1 MTAAFSATF
10 SARRVEARASPR
22 SGPRAPETRERDV
35 SRRVSSSSP
44 HRRRG
49 ASRPALGEPER
60 ATLASSL
67 PANFD
72 LDTSILLAGFAFE
85 AYNSPEGGMRDEDV
99 HGGGTAYVGDFVRD
113 VFAGVLEVRMLSAR
127 GLPKADA
134 LGASD
139 PYVVLSVGG
148 DDDESCRPK
157 SSARTSTKRNT
168 LNPRWG
174 DDDARRL
181 FVRRDPNARTLA
193 LDVFDE
199 DRLPGKDDDFLGT
212 ATVSF
217 ADLVGP
223 TTDARDASSESSSES
238 SSETKK
244 TAPSSAARSIASAL
258 ASKAPGF
265 RRLRR
270 RDVRGAR
277 LEGGPG
283 GGEVDLCLTFTPFAP
298 PAREVASAGLK
309 RAAALLSA
317 AERTV
322 ADASPAAGTS
332 GRRRRAAR
340 REATLAARAASV
352 VAREAA
358 KRLDAMEL
366 EATRAK
372 NESSLWAVEKGNDWS
387 VLASESRRPSRAA
400 GLLDATPERYSK
412 ACFVEHAR
420 TDTQCAVWQSRR
432 DRTIVVAFRGTEMD
446 KPLDFFTDV
455 NFKPAPFEFLA
466 ERGAPADA
474 RGAGCAH
481 AGFLRAYE
489 SVRARVFAAVD
500 DVIEA
505 EKLARARDDDD
516 DDARDDSI
524 SGPDRGNSAA
534 WHVFV
539 TGHSLGGALA
549 TLFACELGRS
559 ARGPAAARRRDV
571 TVTMYNFGS
580 PRVGDGAF
588 CDAYNAFVPDS
599 VRVVNRADLVPTLPA
614 LLGYRHVD
622 HGVRVSAGIGGGAAE
637 IAAAGDA
644 RRISPDANIADDA
657 RSNRV
662 AASEGEGED
671 ASFADAS
678 DRRFAAREKETGESP
693 LTAGKIVR
701 LAERLGV
708 VGTLG
713 VDAETAADAAEALAS
728 LASLDALADHF
739 EDEYLVALRAARK
752 AE

>member
-622 HGVRVSAGIGGGAAE
+622 HGVRVCADAEGAA
-637 IAAAGDA
+637 ALASAGDA
-644 RRISPDANIADDA
+644 RRVPGSDEG
-657 RSNRV
+657 
-662 AASEGEGED
+662 ASSED
-671 ASFADAS
+671 ADADAEIS
-678 DRRFAAREKETGESP
+678 
-693 LTAGKIVR
+693 TAGKIVR

-713 VDAETAADAAEALAS
+713 VDAETAADAAEALSS

-752 AE
+752 AA